1 MLRFGSTTRAR
12 VCAPRQP
19 LVQVAPT
26 HSKASLTTLRMVGL
40 VMALAMAA
48 LVAPGSAGAA
58 VTCDVSVST
67 ASALDSAV
75 GSTANSGKTICV
87 TASTGGSH
95 TWTADQN
102 ATTTVIAQPNDM
114 TVDMGQ
120 ITFSGA
126 KNITVTGFQ
135 FTGGAFAV
143 NCCSAT
149 TSVHMDGNYIHG
161 FSGDGLDLYSQ
172 AAMTDIQFTHNRVEC
187 LTGDGNGGNGYGIRT
202 YGGPY
207 TAPKFNYNTIKG
219 CGNTGDGME
228 IGSLENFEV
237 IGNVITGMGGPA
249 NQHADGI
256 MIWAGSRNGVIKDNR
271 ILDGPGTLISPDGS
285 DLLIENN
292 LIARHN
298 FPTGSDQCIDATPN
312 GTSGSIV
319 PTRWT
324 MRRNTVWTCGNGG
337 LNVTGPL
344 TSGHGSNVLDRNLFT
359 EVRCATSAIFSS
371 ADHNLTGGGCSLSG
385 TNNTNFSPS
394 FANTVDYL
402 PTNLPA
408 GYEAVGYR
416 SAPAGYLAGTVTP
429 PADTT
434 APETTITSGPADPT
448 TSTSASFG
456 FTSSESGSTFECKVD
471 AGAYG
476 SCSNPKTYSG
486 QTVATHMMSVRAT
499 DAAANTDASPATKT
513 WTVTPPAAD
522 TTPPDTTITSGP
534 SGSTMS
540 TSASVSFTSTES
552 GSTFEC
558 QLDAGAYG
566 ACTSPKAYSGLS
578 VASHTVSVRAID
590 AASNVDASP
599 ATRTWTVTAPAADT
613 TPPDTTITSGPSGST
628 TATSA
633 SVAFTSTES
642 GSTFECKLDA
652 GTYGVCTSPKAYTG
666 LSVASHT
673 VSVRAIDAASNT
685 DASPATRTWTVTPP
699 AADTTP
705 PDTAITSGPSGSTT
719 ATSASVSFVSTE
731 SGSTFECQL
740 DAGAY
745 GACTSPKAYT
755 GLGVGSHTFN
765 VRATDIAGNVDPAP
779 ATAAW
784 TITASAP
791 GVNPPTLV
799 SESETSWTTT
809 ASSKS
814 LTYSVQ
820 AGDTIVAY
828 AMSGDSSDPLAISG
842 GATWTLRQRVLFTSY
857 APVYA
862 WTAKATS
869 AGTLTTTVRRT
880 AGRDAFGF
888 DVLVFRG
895 SAGIGVSAQAHVSSG
910 APAVALAPSAHSAVV
925 VMNADWTAKSGA
937 TRWRTGAGALTATTS
952 AFLSGAYT
960 VYGGYHA
967 NVASGSSTFGLST
980 PTGQKFSIAALEV
993 KGA

>member
-1 MLRFGSTTRAR
+1 MLRFGRTTRAR
-12 VCAPRQP
+12 VCDARQP
-19 LVQVAPT
+19 LVPMAPT
-26 HSKASLTTLRMVGL
+26 HSKASLTKVGVIGL

-48 LVAPGSAGAA
+48 LILPGTAGAA

-75 GSTANSGKTICV
+75 GNTANSGKTICV
-87 TASTGGSH
+87 TASTSGSH
-95 TWTADQN
+95 TWTADHA
-102 ATTTVIAQPNDM
+102 ATTTVIAQPADG
-114 TVDMGQ
+114 TIDMGQ

-126 KNITVTGFQ
+126 KNITVTGFE
-135 FTGGAFAV
+135 FTSGAFAV

-207 TAPKFNYNTIKG
+207 TAPKFNYNTITG
-219 CGNTGDGME
+219 CGNSGDGME

-237 IGNVITGMGGPA
+237 IGNVITGIGGPA

-256 MIWAGSRNGVIKDNR
+256 MIWAGSSNGVIKDNR

-312 GTSGSIV
+312 GTSGSVV

-344 TSGHGSNVLDRNLFT
+344 TSGHGNNVLDRNLFT

-385 TNNTNFSPS
+385 TNNTNFSPT
-394 FANTVDYL
+394 FASTVDYL

-408 GYEAVGYR
+408 GYEGVGYR

-434 APETTITSGPADPT
+434 APDTTITSGPADPT
-448 TSTSASFG
+448 TSTSASFS
-456 FTSSESGSTFECKVD
+456 FTSSEAGSTFECKID

-476 SCSNPKTYSG
+476 SCASPQAYSN
-486 QTVATHMMSVRAT
+486 QTVATHTMSVRAI
-499 DAAANTDASPATKT
+499 DAASNTDPSPATKT

-534 SGSTMS
+534 SGST
-540 TSASVSFTSTES
+540 TATSVSVAFTSTES

-558 QLDAGAYG
+558 KLDAGAYG

-590 AASNVDASP
+590 AAANVDASP
-599 ATRTWTVTAPAADT
+599 AARTWTVTPPAADT

-652 GTYGVCTSPKAYTG
+652 GAYGVCTSPKAYTG
-666 LSVASHT
+666 LVAGSHT

-685 DASPATRTWTVTPP
+685 DASPATRTWTVTV
-699 AADTTP
+699 AALG
-705 PDTAITSGPSGSTT
+705 IT
-719 ATSASVSFVSTE
+719 
-731 SGSTFECQL
+731 
-740 DAGAY
+740 
-745 GACTSPKAYT
+745 
-755 GLGVGSHTFN
+755 
-765 VRATDIAGNVDPAP
+765 
-779 ATAAW
+779 
-784 TITASAP
+784 
-791 GVNPPTLV
+791 PPTLV

-842 GATWTLRQRVLFTSY
+842 GATWTLRQGVVFSAY
-857 APVYA
+857 APVYV
-862 WTAKATS
+862 WTATATS
-869 AGTLTTTVRRT
+869 AGTLTSTVRRT
-880 AGRDAFGF
+880 AGGDAFGF

-895 SAGIGVSAQAHVSSG
+895 STGIGVSAQAHVSSG
-910 APAVALAPSAHSAVV
+910 APAVTLAPSAHSAVV
-925 VMNADWTAKSGA
+925 VVNADWTAKSG
-937 TRWRTGAGALTATTS
+937 TTQWRTGAGALTATTA

-967 NVASGSSTFGLST
+967 NVTGGSSTFGLST
-980 PTGQKFSIAALEV
+980 PTGQKFSIAAIEV

>member
-12 VCAPRQP
+12 VCDDRQP
-19 LVQVAPT
+19 LVQVAPMP
-26 HSKASLTTLRMVGL
+26 SKASLTTLRMMGL

-126 KNITVTGFQ
+126 KNITVTGFE

-172 AAMTDIQFTHNRVEC
+172 AAMTDVQFTHSRVEC

-292 LIARHN
+292 LIARHT
-298 FPTGSDQCIDATPN
+298 FSTGSDQCIDATPN

-319 PTRWT
+319 ATRWT

-337 LNVTGPL
+337 LNMTGPL

-359 EVRCATSAIFSS
+359 DVRCATSAIFTS

-434 APETTITSGPADPT
+434 APDTTITSGPADPT
-448 TSTSASFG
+448 TATSASFG
-456 FTSSESGSTFECKVD
+456 FTSSEAGSTFECKVD

-476 SCSNPKTYSG
+476 SCTNPKTYSG

-534 SGSTMS
+534 SGSTTA

-590 AASNVDASP
+590 AAANTDASP
-599 ATRTWTVTAPAADT
+599 ATRTWTVTPPADT

-633 SVAFTSTES
+633 SVSFT
-642 GSTFECKLDA
+642 
-652 GTYGVCTSPKAYTG
+652 
-666 LSVASHT
+666 
-673 VSVRAIDAASNT
+673 
-685 DASPATRTWTVTPP
+685 
-699 AADTTP
+699 
-705 PDTAITSGPSGSTT
+705 
-719 ATSASVSFVSTE
+719 STE

-745 GACTSPKAYT
+745 GSCTSPKAYT
-755 GLGVGSHTFN
+755 GLGVGSHTFS

-779 ATAAW
+779 ATATW
-784 TITASAP
+784 TITASAT

-880 AGRDAFGF
+880 AGGDAFGF

-925 VMNADWTAKSGA
+925 VVNADWTAKSGA
-937 TRWRTGAGALTATTS
+937 TQWRTGAGALTATTS
-952 AFLSGAYT
+952 GFLSGAYT

-967 NVASGSSTFGLST
+967 NVAGGSSTLGLST

>member
-12 VCAPRQP
+12 VCAAPQP
-19 LVQVAPT
+19 LMQMAPPSSRASVTKVWTMGVVA
-26 HSKASLTTLRMVGL
+26 
-40 VMALAMAA
+40 ALAMAA
-48 LVAPGSAGAA
+48 LILPAAAGAA
-58 VTCDVSVST
+58 VTCDVSVSS

-75 GSTANSGKTICV
+75 GSTANSGRTICV

-95 TWTADQN
+95 TWTVDQ
-102 ATTTVIAQPNDM
+102 AAMTTVIAQPADK
-114 TVDMGQ
+114 TIDMGP

-126 KNITVTGFQ
+126 KNITVTGFE
-135 FTGGAFAV
+135 FTSGAFAV

-187 LTGDGNGGNGYGIRT
+187 LTGNGDGGNGYGIRT

-207 TAPKFNYNTIKG
+207 TAPKFNYNTIVG

-249 NQHADGI
+249 NQHADAL

-344 TSGHGSNVLDRNLFT
+344 TSGHGGNVLDRNVFT
-359 EVRCATSAIFSS
+359 EVRCATSAIFTST
-371 ADHNLTGGGCSLSG
+371 DHNLTGGGCTLPG

-394 FANTVDYL
+394 FVNTVDYL

-408 GYEAVGYR
+408 GYETAGYR

-434 APETTITSGPADPT
+434 APDTTITSGPADPT
-448 TSTSASFG
+448 TSTSASFA

-476 SCSNPKTYSG
+476 ACTNPKAYSN

-513 WTVTPPAAD
+513 WTVTAPAAD

-534 SGSTMS
+534 RGSTTS
-540 TSASVSFTSTES
+540 TSASVAFTSTES
-552 GSTFEC
+552 GSFEC
-558 QLDAGAYG
+558 QLDAGAFG
-566 ACTSPKAYSGLS
+566 ACTSPKTYSGLS

-633 SVAFTSTES
+633 SVAFTSNES
-642 GSTFECKLDA
+642 GSTFECSLDA
-652 GTYGVCTSPKAYTG
+652 GAYGVCTSPKAYSG
-666 LSVASHT
+666 LSVGSHT

-685 DASPATRTWTVTPP
+685 DASPATSSWTVT
-699 AADTTP
+699 
-705 PDTAITSGPSGSTT
+705 
-719 ATSASVSFVSTE
+719 
-731 SGSTFECQL
+731 
-740 DAGAY
+740 
-745 GACTSPKAYT
+745 
-755 GLGVGSHTFN
+755 VG
-765 VRATDIAGNVDPAP
+765 
-779 ATAAW
+779 
-784 TITASAP
+784 AP
-791 GVNPPTLV
+791 GVTPPTLV
-799 SESETSWTTT
+799 SESETSWTTAT
-809 ASSKS
+809 SSKS

-842 GATWTLRQRVLFTSY
+842 GPTWTRRQAVLFSSY
-857 APVYA
+857 APVYV
-862 WTAKATS
+862 WTATAAT
-869 AGTLTTTVRRT
+869 AGTLTTAVRRT
-880 AGRDAFGF
+880 AGGDAYGF

-895 SAGIGVSAQAHVSSG
+895 STGIGVSAQARASSG
-910 APAVALAPSAHSAVV
+910 APAVTLAPSAHSAVV
-925 VMNADWTAKSGA
+925 VANADWTAKSGTA
-937 TRWRTGAGALTATTS
+937 LWRTGAGALTATTS

-967 NVASGSSTFGLST
+967 NVTGGSSTFGLSA
-980 PTGQKFSIAALEV
+980 PTGQKFSIAAVEV